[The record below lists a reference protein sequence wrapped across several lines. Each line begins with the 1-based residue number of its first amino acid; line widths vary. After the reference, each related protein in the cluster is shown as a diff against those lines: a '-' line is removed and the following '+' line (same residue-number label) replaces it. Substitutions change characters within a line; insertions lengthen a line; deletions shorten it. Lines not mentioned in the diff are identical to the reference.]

1 MPLPI
6 LPQTSKM
13 MATDMNSNDLWEAL
27 GSLEDDQAAQVL
39 TQLFVRYD
47 LRREQCPSDPA
58 AALFF
63 QDLAAIMSQ
72 VQSCNANR
80 R

>member
-1 MPLPI
+1 
-6 LPQTSKM
+6 
-13 MATDMNSNDLWEAL
+13 MNSNDLWEAL
-27 GSLEDDQAAQVL
+27 GALDDDQAAQVL

-47 LRREQCPSDPA
+47 QRREQCPPDPA
-58 AALFF
+58 SAVFF
-63 QDLAAIMSQ
+63 QDLAAIMAQ